1 MATSKDA
8 IRYTL
13 GMADMIVNAY
23 VGDLSDD
30 DLHAPPF
37 EGGNPIAWQLG
48 HILVA
53 ERSWVE
59 GLEAGSCPPLPD
71 GFAEAHGK
79 ETAAPN
85 AFPRRFSRDDYVHA
99 WKAQRAATV
108 AVLDALTDAQLDAP
122 SGVDFAPTGA
132 ALLNMAG
139 IHALMHVGQ
148 FVALRRK
155 VGKPV
160 VI

>member
-1 MATSKDA
+1 MSSPKDV

-13 GMADMIVNAY
+13 GASDMIVNAY

-30 DLHAPPF
+30 DFHATPF

-59 GLEAGSCPPLPD
+59 GLEPGSCPPLPD
-71 GFAEAHGK
+71 GFAAAHAK
-79 ETAAPN
+79 ETSAPN
-85 AFPRRFSRDDYVHA
+85 PFPRKYSKDDYLTA
-99 WKAQRAATV
+99 WQAQRAATS
-108 AVLDALTDAQLDAP
+108 AVLDGLADEQLDGA
-122 SGVDFAPTGA
+122 SGVDFAPTVA

-139 IHALMHVGQ
+139 VHALMHAGQ

-155 VGKPV
+155 LGKPV